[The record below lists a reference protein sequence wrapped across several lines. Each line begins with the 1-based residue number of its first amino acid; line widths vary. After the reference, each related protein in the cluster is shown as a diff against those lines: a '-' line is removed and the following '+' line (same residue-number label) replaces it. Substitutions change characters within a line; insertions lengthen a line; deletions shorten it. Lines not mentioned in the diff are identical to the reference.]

1 MLQFPESARRIRP
14 MHHVASHRRTI
25 SGPSAVPAVS
35 MTPRFWFGYALI
47 D

>member
-1 MLQFPESARRIRP
+1 MQKI
-14 MHHVASHRRTI
+14 ASHRRAI
-25 SGPSAVPAVS
+25 PGPSAVSAVS